1 MNNFSNSLSRR
12 SFLAGA
18 SSLGALYAAAKFAR
32 PLPALAGP
40 LLDDA
45 RIAPQPIADRGFASI
60 RKIGNGLYATIADRS
75 KGLQARC
82 NGGFLIGRG
91 AALMVE
97 GFQTTAGASFQL
109 ETLRTVTQVPVRA
122 TINTH
127 WHFDHTLGNSV
138 YGGAGIPIWAHAD
151 VPARITAV
159 YPKWQAEDLATFLA
173 PWEKRVRDAKTDSQR
188 EHAKSD
194 IEGVTGMFV
203 PVSEAVLAL
212 PNHLLDPAKMPME
225 IDLGGLTV
233 VIEHYIGHTDTDL
246 IFRVPEQ
253 NVIYTG
259 DLLTGGQYPTNINGF
274 PTKWRATLA
283 KFATFDINTLF
294 VPGHGEIMG
303 LEGVAEMLSCFD
315 DVFGHAEKSYKAGVP
330 AEDAVEQFVVPD
342 KFKSYRMFSWGFTI
356 GRTYEQLYAEW
367 SGKPV
372 QILNY
377 S

>member
-1 MNNFSNSLSRR
+1 
-12 SFLAGA
+12 
-18 SSLGALYAAAKFAR
+18 
-32 PLPALAGP
+32 
-40 LLDDA
+40 
-45 RIAPQPIADRGFASI
+45 
-60 RKIGNGLYATIADRS
+60 
-75 KGLQARC
+75 LQARC
-82 NGGFLIGRG
+82 NGGFLIGRD

-97 GFQTTAGASFQL
+97 GFQTTIGSAFQL

-151 VPARITAV
+151 VPARIMAY
-159 YPKWQAEDLATFLA
+159 YPKWQSEDLATYLA
-173 PWEKRVRDAKTDSQR
+173 PWQKRVSDAKTDSQR

-194 IEGVTGMFV
+194 IEGLTGMFV
-203 PVSEAVLAL
+203 PVSQTVLAL

-225 IDLGGLTV
+225 VDLGGLTV

-246 IFRVPEQ
+246 IFRVPDQ

-259 DLLTGGQYPTNINGF
+259 DLLTGGQYPVNINGY

-283 KFATFDINTLF
+283 KFATFDKNTLF
-294 VPGHGEIMG
+294 VPGHGQIMG
-303 LEGVAEMLSCFD
+303 QEGVAEMRSCFD
-315 DVFGHAEKSYKAGVP
+315 DLAEQAEKSSKAGVP
-330 AEDAVEQFVVPD
+330 VEEAVERYVIPD
-342 KFKSYRMFSWGFTI
+342 KYKNYRMFSWGFTI

-377 S
+377 